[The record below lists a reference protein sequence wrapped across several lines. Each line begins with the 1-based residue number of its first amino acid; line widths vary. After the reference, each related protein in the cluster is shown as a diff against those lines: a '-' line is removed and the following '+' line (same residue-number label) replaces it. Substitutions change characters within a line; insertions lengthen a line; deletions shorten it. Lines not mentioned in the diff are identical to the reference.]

1 MVKNRRGVA
10 EVDVRREEGVA
21 KVEESERMKGVGD
34 GDNGLWRLSNSM
46 FLGSTRVNLYLF
58 MTHTPYPL
66 TKTPSP
72 YKYVIPTASSLQTIL
87 SFPKIYNSIIS

>member
-1 MVKNRRGVA
+1 MTNVPVGKLLRSKEENVTRPVPSK
-10 EVDVRREEGVA
+10 VR
-21 KVEESERMKGVGD
+21 
-34 GDNGLWRLSNSM
+34 LWRLSNSM

-58 MTHTPYPL
+58 MTHSPYPL

-87 SFPKIYNSIIS
+87 SFPKIYNSIVS